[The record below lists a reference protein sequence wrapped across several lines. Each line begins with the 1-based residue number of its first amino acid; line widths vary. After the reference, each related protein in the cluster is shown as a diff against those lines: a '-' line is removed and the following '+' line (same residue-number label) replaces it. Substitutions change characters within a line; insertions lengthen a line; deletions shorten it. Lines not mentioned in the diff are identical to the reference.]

1 MRTKKAALVINPR
14 TGQNVVKITNV
25 LAVLSAAGWKVDT
38 LLKEYSGHTME
49 LANAAA
55 EDDADMVIAYGGDGT
70 VSQVV
75 NGVMNDKKQK
85 SVVAVIPGGTA
96 NLWAGDIG
104 VPSDP
109 VQAVLSLI
117 NSEVRK
123 IDVGRVDIHEI
134 TYPDGHQVKFSGKKG
149 KAKAIGSSGAKRYF
163 LLMAGLGLDAAV
175 MGAVSKP
182 LKYRIGSLAVG
193 LSAAKE
199 IPEQPVY
206 PVEIWSE
213 GDGDE
218 GPELWKG
225 DALQVIIGNTRRYAI
240 VLKMT
245 PDAYIDDGKLDA
257 CVITG
262 GDPLSIV
269 QQVTSLIFRRKPD
282 NVNAEFFRDTNLYI
296 KVPASVPLEL
306 DGTLVK
312 LKDYMDKKDY
322 AELEESGDLEHA
334 MVTYRFSAMPKALRM
349 AIPRT
354 YDDEL
359 FEHSNGN
366 GHNKSA
372 ESQELDDGTTKA
384 RLAVQPREVGEKQQ
398 TEAQRQAIAVETLPR
413 HQEKDEQHA
422 EKPEQAQQ
430 VAQELS
436 GHVNEV
442 LESGRKV
449 TVIGKVADPRQ
460 SHTYIIAGD
469 VARPI
474 SNDTRPCAVVVDE
487 KTTIFSREGQQTG
500 PEAIED
506 LQQMDVVVVEGR
518 KSKRGVIRAKSIVI

>member
-14 TGQNVVKITNV
+14 TGQNVIKLPNV
-25 LAVLSAAGWKVDT
+25 LAVLSAAGWKIDT
-38 LLKEYSGHTME
+38 LLKEYGGHTME

-55 EDDADMVIAYGGDGT
+55 EEEADMVIAYGGDGT
-70 VSQVV
+70 VSQIV

-117 NSEVRK
+117 DSEVRK

-149 KAKAIGSSGAKRYF
+149 KANSMGSSGARRYF

-199 IPEQPVY
+199 IPAQPVY

-218 GPELWKG
+218 GPTLWKG
-225 DALQVIIGNTRRYAI
+225 DSLQVVIGNTRRYAI

-245 PDAYIDDGKLDA
+245 PDAYIDDGKLDV

-262 GDPLSIV
+262 GDPLSTV
-269 QQVTSLIFRRKPD
+269 QQLTSLILRRKPD
-282 NVNAEFFRDTNLYI
+282 NVNAEFFRDASLYI

-306 DGTLVK
+306 DGTCVK

-322 AELEESGDLEHA
+322 AELEQAGDLEQA
-334 MVTYRFSAMPKALRM
+334 TVTYRFSAVPKSLRM
-349 AIPRT
+349 AIPHT

-366 GHNKSA
+366 GHDKNA
-372 ESQELDDGTTKA
+372 ESQALDEGRAKA
-384 RLAVQPREVGEKQQ
+384 HVGVQPREVGEKEQ
-398 TEAQRQAIAVETLPR
+398 TEAQRQAIAVETRPK
-413 HQEKDEQHA
+413 HSEDDEHPSEQ
-422 EKPEQAQQ
+422 PEQALQTS
-430 VAQELS
+430 QEFS
-436 GHVNEV
+436 EQINKV

-449 TVIGKVADPRQ
+449 TVIGKVADPRK

-487 KTTIFSREGQQTG
+487 KTTIFGRDGKNVG
-500 PEAIED
+500 LEAVEE
-506 LQQMDVVVVEGR
+506 LQQNDVVVVEGS
-518 KSKRGVIRAKSIVI
+518 KSKRGVIRAKSIVL

>member
-38 LLKEYSGHTME
+38 FLKEYGGHTME

-55 EDDADMVIAYGGDGT
+55 EKDDMVIAYGGDGT
-70 VSQVV
+70 VSQVI

-109 VQAVLSLI
+109 VQAVLALI

-149 KAKAIGSSGAKRYF
+149 KAKSMGSSCAKRYF

-182 LKYRIGSLAVG
+182 LKYRIGSLAIG

-199 IPEQPVY
+199 IPEQSVY

-218 GPELWKG
+218 GPQLWKG
-225 DALQVIIGNTRRYAI
+225 DSLQVIIGNTRRYAI

-262 GDPLSIV
+262 GDPLSTI
-269 QQVTSLIFRRKPD
+269 QQVSSLIFRRKPD
-282 NVNAEFFRDTNLYI
+282 NVNAEFFRDRSLYI

-306 DGTLVK
+306 DGTRVK

-322 AELEESGDLEHA
+322 AELEQSGDLEHA
-334 MVTYRFSAMPKALRM
+334 TVTYRFSAVPKALRM

-366 GHNKSA
+366 GHDKSA
-372 ESQELDDGTTKA
+372 ESQALEDGKA
-384 RLAVQPREVGEKQQ
+384 KTHVGVQSREAGEKEQ
-398 TEAQRQAIAVETLPR
+398 TEAQRQAIAVETQPR
-413 HQEKDEQHA
+413 HQEDEQHA

-430 VAQELS
+430 AAQELS
-436 GHVNEV
+436 EHVNEV
-442 LESGRKV
+442 LANGRKV
-449 TVIGKVADPRQ
+449 TVIGKVIYPQ
-460 SHTYIIAGD
+460 KSHTYIIAGD

-474 SNDTRPCAVVVDE
+474 SNDTRPCAVVIDD
-487 KTTIFSREGQQTG
+487 KTTIFNREGQQTG
-500 PEAIED
+500 PEAVED
-506 LQQMDVVVVEGR
+506 LQQNDVVVVEGS
-518 KSKRGVIRAKSIVI
+518 KSKRGVIRAKTVVL